1 MKRPLF
7 ILLLTMCVT
16 ACTQEAPELP
26 SVQVTPDAIR
36 PAPPLAPPPSPVE
49 APAAPARHVLQVS
62 QPEHLL
68 ALHHQRSLALALEA
82 SPATALSIVHL
93 PSGIVRARVPLGRE
107 QLHTAAPT
115 PDGWVLLTAQKKLLK
130 LTFEGVLLPLP
141 PSPCEPEKLVSDSA
155 GNLLLMGSAC
165 ALIRR
170 GETWSILTLQEG
182 ERPRSGA
189 LADKHVAL
197 FVESPSGACQLIRQ
211 GSSVVSPEGSPSAP
225 ASINPPGGSAEKPSA
240 APVQG
245 SGTEQPPEDSTSS
258 PRVSWSG
265 PCPELVALD
274 RDGTLYGG
282 TAAQGILKLEKSLDA
297 KPQPL
302 TGIPTLLAA
311 SIQPQK
317 KRVLGLSPDKRLV
330 EYQLTDGTVMETSAL
345 PERIG
350 ALTQGIVMWAPED
363 SGILAIGSSRGPLEP
378 NVLKPALLLDE
389 EHWLELPAWQAQTTL
404 QICAS
409 AWISEQ
415 DSLLAVAL
423 EPAGELIKTH
433 MLMVPREGGELKPFA
448 VGSDPKKGSGEGCQ
462 LQLSPEG
469 KVAAVYSGTS
479 VKLMDLE
486 TRQRIGK
493 STVPGVTG
501 LAFSADSGSLYVAT
515 REGVVRRGEVP
526 GLDDPTPITRYDQGL
541 QAFSTLTE
549 GDLLLFATP
558 SGTGARVELMTG
570 ERQQVLSSLSVAAPV
585 KSLSVA
591 QKGARMALGLGAQGV
606 QLWTLPA
613 NRAITLSQSVA
624 NVVALT
630 SDGMAAAWGEAT
642 LHMHQAG
649 KQSMSW
655 EQALYAPVTGL
666 SWASRR
672 RCLAVVDASGALS
685 LWNSSGVRTLALY
698 ALSAEHWI
706 LQGRN
711 NAWNGRLDRPDRLW
725 RIFPNLKES
734 IVSLPSPASQAQT
747 SAQSE
752 CR

>member
-1 MKRPLF
+1 MKRPLSV
-7 ILLLTMCVT
+7 LLLMMCIT
-16 ACTQEAPELP
+16 ACNQEAPELP
-26 SVQVTPDAIR
+26 PVQVTPDAIR
-36 PAPPLAPPPSPVE
+36 PAPPLAPPLSPVE

-115 PDGWVLLTAQKKLLK
+115 PDGWVLLTGQKKLLK
-130 LTFEGVLLPLP
+130 LTLDGVLLPLP
-141 PSPCEPEKLVSDSA
+141 STPCEPEKLVSDSA
-155 GNLLLMGSAC
+155 GNLLLMGSTC
-165 ALIRR
+165 ALISQ
-170 GETWSILTLQEG
+170 GETWNMLTLQEG

-189 LADKHVAL
+189 LADKHLAL
-197 FVESPSGACQLIRQ
+197 FVEGPSGACQLIRQ
-211 GSSVVSPEGSPSAP
+211 GPSVASPEAAPPAP
-225 ASINPPGGSAEKPSA
+225 ASPSPAGVSTEKPSA
-240 APVQG
+240 ASAQS
-245 SGTEQPPEDSTSS
+245 SGTVLPPEASTTP
-258 PRVSWSG
+258 PRMSWSG

-274 RDGTLYGG
+274 REGILYAG
-282 TAAQGILKLEKSLDA
+282 TAAQGIQKLGNGLDA

-317 KRVLGLSPDKRLV
+317 KRVLGLSQDKRLV
-330 EYQLTDGTVMETSAL
+330 EYNLTDGTVMETSAL
-345 PERIG
+345 PERIS
-350 ALTQGIVMWAPED
+350 ALTKGIVMWAPED

-378 NVLKPALLLDE
+378 NVLKPTVLLDE
-389 EHWLELPAWQAQTTL
+389 EHWLELPAWQAHTTL

-415 DSLLAVAL
+415 DSLLAIAL
-423 EPAGELIKTH
+423 EPTGEVIKTH
-433 MLMVPREGGELKPFA
+433 MLMVPREAGPLKPFS
-448 VGSDPKKGSGEGCQ
+448 VGSDPKSGSGEGCQ
-462 LQLSPEG
+462 LQLSPDG
-469 KVAAVYSGTS
+469 KVAAVYSGSS

-493 STVPGVTG
+493 STVTGVTG

-515 REGVVRRGEVP
+515 REGVVRRAEVP

-549 GDLLLFATP
+549 GDLLLFATS

-591 QKGARMALGLGAQGV
+591 QKGARMALGLGVQGV

-613 NRAITLSQSVA
+613 NRAITLSQSTA

-630 SDGMAAAWGEAT
+630 PDGSTAAWGEAT

-649 KQSMSW
+649 KQGMSW
-655 EQALYAPVTGL
+655 EQALYAPVRAL

-685 LWNSSGVRTLALY
+685 LWDSSGVRTLALY

-711 NAWNGRLDRPDRLW
+711 WDWNGSLDRPDRLW

-734 IVSLPSPASQAQT
+734 IVSLPSPASQSQT
-747 SAQSE
+747 SAQAE